1 MKTPAAPRREQNRQA
16 TWVAIHTTAVEL
28 VLSEGLAGATAD
40 SIAAKAS
47 VSRRTFFNYFATKED
62 AVLGTGAPRLSDD
75 ELAAFAAATASPA
88 PGDEFGAVV
97 RLMTAAVRSVF
108 HDLPSFTLEHRLL
121 LKAHPQLLARI
132 DEHVREAEEL
142 VRTVIVERP
151 QGADADGAAL
161 RSDSDDSARALVL
174 IAGAVMRF
182 AFAPDAEGVVRDSPE
197 AVDAAILRFR
207 RVFDDVL

>member
-108 HDLPSFTLEHRLL
+108 DDLPSFTLEHRRL
-121 LKAHPQLLARI
+121 LKRHPELLARI
-132 DEHVREAEEL
+132 DAHVREAEDL
-142 VRTVIVERP
+142 VRGALAQRTP
-151 QGADADGAAL
+151 ALSSGADAD
-161 RSDSDDSARALVL
+161 RALVL
-174 IAGAVMRF
+174 LAGAVMRF
-182 AFAPDAEGVVRDSPE
+182 AFAPDADGVIHDSAE
-197 AVDAAILRFR
+197 AVDAAIERFR
-207 RVFDDVL
+207 GLL

>member
-16 TWVAIHTTAVEL
+16 TWVAIHATAVEL
-28 VLSEGLAGATAD
+28 VLSVGLAGATAD
-40 SIAAKAS
+40 SIAETAS

-108 HDLPSFTLEHRLL
+108 DDLPSFTLEHRRL
-121 LKAHPQLLARI
+121 LKRHPELLARI
-132 DEHVREAEEL
+132 DAHVREAEDL
-142 VRTVIVERP
+142 VRGALAQRTP
-151 QGADADGAAL
+151 AQSSGADAD
-161 RSDSDDSARALVL
+161 RALVL
-174 IAGAVMRF
+174 LAGAVMRF
-182 AFAPDAEGVVRDSPE
+182 AFAPDADGVIHDSAE
-197 AVDAAILRFR
+197 AVDAAIERFR
-207 RVFDDVL
+207 GLL

>member
-1 MKTPAAPRREQNRQA
+1 MKTPAVPRREQNRQA
-16 TWVAIHTTAVEL
+16 TWVAIHATAVEL

-40 SIAAKAS
+40 SIAEKAS

-108 HDLPSFTLEHRLL
+108 DDLPSFTLEHRRL
-121 LKAHPQLLARI
+121 LKRHPELLARI
-132 DEHVREAEEL
+132 DAHVREAEDL
-142 VRTVIVERP
+142 VRGALAQRTP
-151 QGADADGAAL
+151 AQPSGADAD
-161 RSDSDDSARALVL
+161 RALVL
-174 IAGAVMRF
+174 LAGAVMRF
-182 AFAPDAEGVVRDSPE
+182 AFAPDADGVIHDSAE
-197 AVDAAILRFR
+197 AVDAAIERFR
-207 RVFDDVL
+207 GLL